1 MKKIIILIIFFFYTA
16 GELPNVNCIND
27 ASAGDD
33 FLTQQ
38 IKDARIILLGTIL
51 KKEEVAVFDAGGISK
66 QTIFYISIEKVLK
79 GSPQIAEL
87 TFLDNRPVVAK
98 NLKIKTV
105 TAYGVDEV
113 AYVKKEDINLADR
126 RIWFLSGIPRIRAC
140 VQTNFEEDVTN
151 ALQRYE
157 EFKLKQK

>member
-1 MKKIIILIIFFFYTA
+1 
-16 GELPNVNCIND
+16 
-27 ASAGDD
+27 
-33 FLTQQ
+33 
-38 IKDARIILLGTIL
+38 
-51 KKEEVAVFDAGGISK
+51 
-66 QTIFYISIEKVLK
+66 VLK